1 MAADLSITSVKA
13 KAGSLLTLL
22 FVMPFIG
29 LLPGCAA
36 WPWQFGTAAPASQQQ
51 SQSMPAPTPPVASIP
66 EPAQHSVFPRNEIM
80 AAYIDRIKRKIR
92 SNMKFAESKKNYETM
107 FRIKLKQDM
116 SIISVKVVR
125 SSGNPSYDAAAM
137 AAIKKSGSY
146 PPLPEGLEFAP
157 FASHKINYK
166 LRDTSTT

>member
-1 MAADLSITSVKA
+1 MPAMIATL
-13 KAGSLLTLL
+13 LLT
-22 FVMPFIG
+22 G
-29 LLPGCAA
+29 LLPGCAV
-36 WPWQFGTAAPASQQQ
+36 WPWHTGPATHANPPQAQTQPSAAPAT
-51 SQSMPAPTPPVASIP
+51 AP
-66 EPAQHSVFPRNEIM
+66 EPAQPSVFPRNEIM
-80 AAYIDRIKRKIR
+80 ASYIDRIKRKIR
-92 SNMKFAESKKNYETM
+92 SNMRFAESKKNYETM

-166 LRDTSTT
+166 LRDTPTT